1 MKMNSLNG
9 ARERCGFGK
18 AELSARVRQ
27 DVADYL
33 ESGGKITVC
42 ESRQRRP
49 AYVNPCKR
57 SPATSN
63 RMSVDRVNRAYGIP
77 YLFPSSTYGSA
88 GSGELATH

>member
-1 MKMNSLNG
+1 MKVNSLSG

-18 AELSARVRQ
+18 VELSARVRQ
-27 DVADYL
+27 DVASYL
-33 ESGGKITVC
+33 ASGGKITAY
-42 ESRQRRP
+42 ESQKRRT

-57 SPATSN
+57 SPATIN

-88 GSGELATH
+88 GSAELATH

>member
-1 MKMNSLNG
+1 MKSLSSTK
-9 ARERCGFGK
+9 ERSGFEK
-18 AELSARVRQ
+18 AELSSRVRQ

-33 ESGGKITVC
+33 ARGGTITAY
-42 ESRQRRP
+42 EPRKRRA

-57 SPATSN
+57 SPATIN

-77 YLFPSSTYGSA
+77 YVFPSSTYGST